1 MQHVKMLNSNILM
14 SMFSLLFL
22 LLFALNT
29 TFAAFPKNRLVY
41 LPDRDLE
48 ILYVGQ
54 KGKWCDSRLDL
65 VLVTSQPLTFQ
76 DKKLINLQMVRLII
90 KLRKSC
96 PAISQVGIVG
106 YSRIEPDT
114 PLLEGS
120 YLAKDAWKFSK
131 LKLPVR
137 FEAPQVKPVKAS
149 ENKAKTA
156 RAPKTAPKPKIAREP
171 NRVLTF
177 QESQELQKRLTFLG
191 FATGNI
197 NNQTGPQ
204 TAVAISS
211 FLARYNLSLPARPD
225 LDILL
230 AVRKASGVSGQPNGT
245 TAKAPRR
252 AELLNYVDVGNRL
265 ALNLDRLFALK
276 TARNTPN
283 LLNNNRI
290 LLSWLEQEAE
300 DNYSPLQARS
310 FALKRTYD
318 NGTTFQKTDVLKS
331 FRTLIE
337 SEVRRRNAELSQPLA
352 LMIRLGARISED
364 YRNGQGFPIV
374 TRRGFGFSQR
384 TYSGRRVLNYYV
396 KRLGRDLY
404 FPLPAR
410 SSISRIPILDE
421 RKARTL
427 ALLLRERRRYSFEM
441 RFYMIVKNVSFLTSG
456 GRELL
461 AENTVN
467 RFSLEM
473 LDRNDLS
480 GKAKLVYN
488 WGRPSSPNRQKNG
501 AAARKPTAL
510 DFARWANIKLI
521 RNNLVLGDWRESDRV
536 NFQASRDKN
545 RSPGNISKTGWAGF
559 ANLIALQR
567 DPSLLEDQ
575 KIALA
580 VANAFL
586 TRREKAELTR
596 GRNYLTTAGGS
607 RNSQNYNEFEL
618 REFLSRFQRGNYAT
632 RVKRYF
638 PPFPIP
644 FVNIQAVTLG
654 NYDFPSGS
662 FPITFGESKRDR
674 SVATWKPT
682 LNLNLQSNFN
692 LQRYPKQLSLPRDSA
707 ERLLDMFK
715 RRRGN
720 GRTVYLA
727 IFAEMQSV
735 KAKAAASVGKSAA
748 GYYNVV
754 AKRVALFMDNRLK
767 LRLAE
772 FSMKEL
778 LAPGTKSSPTFL
790 SISESK
796 LETLYNVT
804 PVTEDQLARLVE
816 RLSDRKGF
824 TGAYV
829 RSMYAVTKVNEL
841 EKERVFNEY
850 SETLRFVK
858 EPSSY
863 WLIGGGTFGRYD
875 TKKAGFPIYDWHVTS
890 TTGTISQVSAK
901 FRTEFEDVKNIA
913 FIKME
918 RKRAAALLERYPSRR
933 FLLRVKVTPIKATW
947 QFRNPDSESEDPQLA
962 RYAEANVSVRINEVY
977 VLTDPNSDQKGEKA
991 LIAVKVLQK

>member
-1 MQHVKMLNSNILM
+1 MQHVRMLNRNILM

-29 TFAAFPKNRLVY
+29 AFAVLPKNRLVY

-65 VLVTSQPLTFQ
+65 VLLTSQPLTFQ
-76 DKKLINLQMVRLII
+76 DNKLINLQMVQLIT

-156 RAPKTAPKPKIAREP
+156 RAPKTAREP
-171 NRVLTF
+171 NRELTF

-197 NNQTGPQ
+197 NNQTGRQ
-204 TAVAISS
+204 TTVAISS

-245 TAKAPRR
+245 PPKAPRR
-252 AELLNYVDVGNRL
+252 AELSNYVDAGNRQ

-276 TARNTPN
+276 AARNTPN
-283 LLNNNRI
+283 LLNNNGI
-290 LLSWLEQEAE
+290 LLSWLNQEAR

-310 FALKRTYD
+310 FALKRLFD
-318 NGTTFQKTDVLKS
+318 NGTKFQKTDVLKS

-337 SEVRRRNAELSQPLA
+337 SEGRRRNAELSQPLA

-364 YRNGQGFPIV
+364 YRNGQGFPIES
-374 TRRGFGFSQR
+374 TRGYGFSQR
-384 TYSGRRVLNYYV
+384 IYSGRRVLNYYV
-396 KRLGRDLY
+396 KRLGRNLY
-404 FPLPAR
+404 FPLPGK
-410 SSISRIPILDE
+410 SSIKLIPILNE

-441 RFYMIVKNVSFLTSG
+441 RFYMVVKNVSFLTNG

-461 AENTVN
+461 AENSVN
-467 RFSLEM
+467 RLSLEM

-488 WGRPSSPNRQKNG
+488 WGRPSSPKGQRNR

-510 DFARWANIKLI
+510 DFARWANIKIL
-521 RNNLVLGDWRESDRV
+521 RKNLVLDGWNRSDRI
-536 NFQASRDKN
+536 NFEAIRDSR
-545 RSPGNISKTGWAGF
+545 RSLGNISKTGWAGF
-559 ANLIALQR
+559 ANLLALQR

-580 VANAFL
+580 VANTFL

-596 GRNYLTTAGGS
+596 GKNYLSTVGGS
-607 RNSQNYNEFEL
+607 RNSQNYNEFQL
-618 REFLSRFQRGNYAT
+618 REFLARFEQGNYAT
-632 RVKRYF
+632 RVTRYF

-644 FVNIQAVTLG
+644 IVNIQAVTLG
-654 NYDFPSGS
+654 NYDFSSGS

-682 LNLNLQSNFN
+682 LNLNMHNNFN
-692 LQRYPKQLSLPRDSA
+692 LKQYPQQLSLPPESA
-707 ERLLDMFK
+707 QRLLGMFK
-715 RRRGN
+715 RRRES

-735 KAKAAASVGKSAA
+735 GDKAAANKGTSAA

-772 FSMKEL
+772 FSMEEL
-778 LAPGTKSSPTFL
+778 LTPGKQTSPTFL

-796 LETLYNVT
+796 LNTLYKVT
-804 PVTEDQLARLVE
+804 RVNEDQLTQIVE
-816 RLSDRKGF
+816 RLSKRKGF
-824 TGAYV
+824 SGSYV
-829 RSMYAVTKVNEL
+829 RSMEAVRSANEL
-841 EKERVFNEY
+841 EKERVFNKY

-863 WLIGGGTFGRYD
+863 WMTGRGTLGRYD
-875 TKKAGFPIYDWHVTS
+875 TKNAGFPIYDWDLS
-890 TTGTISQVSAK
+890 YTTGSISRATSK
-901 FRTEFEDVKNIA
+901 FRTEFKDANNIA
-913 FIKME
+913 FVKME
-918 RKRAAALLERYPSRR
+918 RKRAAALLERYPSRK
-933 FLLRVKVTPIKATW
+933 FLLRVKVTPFEATW
-947 QFRNPDSESEDPQLA
+947 KFRESESEDPQLA
-962 RYAEANVSVRINEVY
+962 RYAEANISVEINEIY
-977 VLTDPNSDQKGEKA
+977 LLTDPNSDQRGEKA
-991 LIAVKVLQK
+991 LIAVKILKK